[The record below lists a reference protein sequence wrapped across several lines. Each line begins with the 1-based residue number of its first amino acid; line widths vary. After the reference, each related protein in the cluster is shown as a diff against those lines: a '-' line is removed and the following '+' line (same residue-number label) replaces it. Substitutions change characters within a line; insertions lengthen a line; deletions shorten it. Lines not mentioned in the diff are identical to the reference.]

1 MQFYCS
7 DTNHYRAHTGA
18 ANLVQRIRP
27 KLWQRGYGFDG
38 PRAPD
43 SAPYAAQIAP
53 LACRLPSRRRSR
65 PVR

>member
-7 DTNHYRAHTGA
+7 NTNHYRAHTGA

-38 PRAPD
+38 PRAPPQRTLRGSD
-43 SAPYAAQIAP
+43 
-53 LACRLPSRRRSR
+53 R
-65 PVR
+65 PASL